1 MNKVIIEFTLNGRKN
16 TYYRR
21 TDLYGTPLITTNV
34 NSAKKVKE
42 SDAKGIIAQL
52 IKEHGKNNVTDINLI
67 KEDETQ
73 K

>member
-1 MNKVIIEFTLNGRKN
+1 MNKVILEFTLNGRKH

-21 TDLYGTPLITTNV
+21 TDLYGTPLTTTNV

-52 IKEHGKNNVTDINLI
+52 IKEHGKSNVTDINLI